1 MRGPSNRIHSSLVL
15 LKFCNWNC
23 WNSNIQNY
31 HFGTVHQN
39 CGHVGGD
46 LVIPTQSQE
55 RYVWFCPLINNSQVF
70 FIPQIKYLDRTI
82 SWNRNRT
89 PSCPPC
95 NCINFFVM
103 SNELGVYYFLPN
115 VPNSACCVNFGWS
128 KPLGSISFQSNQVIG
143 AQKLLCLL
151 SSIRLLLYTWPS
163 CTCP

>member
-23 WNSNIQNY
+23 WNSNIQNH

-39 CGHVGGD
+39 CGHVAGD
-46 LVIPTQSQE
+46 LLIPTQSQE
-55 RYVWFCPLINNSQVF
+55 RYVWFCPLINNCQVL
-70 FIPQIKYLDRTI
+70 FIPQIKHLDGTI
-82 SWNRNRT
+82 SWNRNKT

-103 SNELGVYYFLPN
+103 SNELGVYYFLPH
-115 VPNSACCVNFGWS
+115 VPNSACCVNFEWF

-151 SSIRLLLYTWPS
+151 LSIRLFNSTWSS
-163 CTCP
+163 CTYP

>member
-1 MRGPSNRIHSSLVL
+1 
-15 LKFCNWNC
+15 
-23 WNSNIQNY
+23 
-31 HFGTVHQN
+31 
-39 CGHVGGD
+39 
-46 LVIPTQSQE
+46 
-55 RYVWFCPLINNSQVF
+55 VF